1 MATHDCPECGLVHSV
16 PERGESEAVRIARIN
31 ADRDVE
37 VARLQRAET
46 RLETEAALAAVEVVT
61 EGEAEIAE
69 IEAESGVEAAEAV
82 ADALAP
88 PEPEPQIVE
97 VPVSAPESDDDGEVP
112 APEEIG
118 RKAGKSRGGYWD
130 GYATS

>member
-1 MATHDCPECGLVHSV
+1 MPEHGD
-16 PERGESEAVRIARIN
+16 SEAVRITKIN
-31 ADRDVE
+31 ADRDIE

-46 RLETEAALAAVEVVT
+46 KLEADTELAAVEIMTDGET
-61 EGEAEIAE
+61 EVAI

-97 VPVSAPESDDDGEVP
+97 VPAAIADGPGEIADEAGAPAEVDKKES
-112 APEEIG
+112 
-118 RKAGKSRGGYWD
+118 KSGGGYWD
-130 GYATS
+130 GYSAS